1 MTSKE
6 IGLFAFN
13 VITSGGIAGA
23 SGSIFQQ
30 YFDSHEWLF
39 AACGVV
45 GYIATTAAEFAY
57 MVLREHYN
65 NRNGQT

>member
-1 MTSKE
+1 MTTAKE
-6 IGLFAFN
+6 IALFGFN
-13 VITSGGIAGA
+13 VITSGSIASVSGA
-23 SGSIFQQ
+23 VFQP

-65 NRNGQT
+65 RKTQD